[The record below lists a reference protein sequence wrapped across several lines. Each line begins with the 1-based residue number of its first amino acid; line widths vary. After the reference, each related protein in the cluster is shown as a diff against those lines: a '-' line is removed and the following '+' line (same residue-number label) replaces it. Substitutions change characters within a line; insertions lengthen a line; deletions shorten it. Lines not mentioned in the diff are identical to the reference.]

1 LPKNS
6 SVRGVSDA
14 DIASPHNKSCG
25 ALEQIAVRDR
35 SHISSTANFAVIR
48 RQGANLAM
56 SSSIK
61 GRGAAVQPANPYVA
75 VQLESDFEHVAE
87 DAEYLAIIGR
97 PPTEYFPDESQSI
110 VTENDSPDVG
120 FRYSVNPYRGCSH
133 GCAYCYA
140 RPYHEFLGLSAGLDF
155 ETKVF
160 VKYRAAELL
169 RDFLARPAWQPE
181 TIAFS
186 GVTDCYQPAEREFKL
201 TRACV
206 EVAAECRQPVGII
219 TKNALVTR
227 DIDLLQRLAE
237 QNAVRVSLSITTL
250 DPQLAR
256 MMEPRTSSPDARLRA
271 IRELTA
277 AGIPTNVM
285 TAPIIPGLND
295 SEMPA
300 VLTAAREAGAQWAGY
315 VLLKLPTTVKEVFID
330 WLRRTY
336 PDRADRV
343 ESLIRSTR
351 AGRLSDSQFGR
362 RQVGTGNVAELI
374 ADTFRVWTHK
384 LGFCEDHPALNSDA
398 FRPATP
404 TTGQLRL
411 F

>member
-1 LPKNS
+1 
-6 SVRGVSDA
+6 
-14 DIASPHNKSCG
+14 
-25 ALEQIAVRDR
+25 
-35 SHISSTANFAVIR
+35 
-48 RQGANLAM
+48 M
-56 SSSIK
+56 SRSIK
-61 GRGAAVQPANPYVA
+61 GRGAGVQPANPFLA
-75 VQLESDFEHVAE
+75 VRVETDFEHVAD
-87 DAEYLAIIGR
+87 DAEYLARLGR
-97 PPTEYFPDESQSI
+97 PPTEYYADESQSI

-140 RPYHEFLGLSAGLDF
+140 RPYHEYLGLSAGLDF

-186 GVTDCYQPAEREFKL
+186 GVTDCYQPAEREFRL
-201 TRACV
+201 TRACL

-237 QNAVRVSLSITTL
+237 HNAVRVSLSITTL
-250 DPQLAR
+250 DSQLAR
-256 MMEPRTSSPDARLRA
+256 LMEPRTSSPDARLRTL
-271 IRELTA
+271 RELHA

-285 TAPIIPGLND
+285 VAPVIPGLTD

-300 VLTAAREAGAQWAGY
+300 ILTAARDAGAQWAGY
-315 VLLKLPTTVKEVFID
+315 VLLKLPKTVKDVFTD

-336 PDRADRV
+336 PDRTQRI

-351 AGRLSDSQFGR
+351 AGHLSDSQFGR
-362 RQVGTGNVAELI
+362 RQVGTGNVADLI
-374 ADTFRVWTHK
+374 ADTFELWTKK
-384 LGFCEDHPALNSDA
+384 LGYNEKHGQLNSDA
-398 FRPATP
+398 FTP
-404 TTGQLRL
+404 PHTNTGQLQL